1 MVKLLNGN
9 QKKQVFPSVQFLDH
23 CFFLVY
29 INDISSNLFT
39 NVKLFADDNS
49 LFSIVT
55 DTNKSFENESNDLCV
70 ISNWAY
76 QRKMSFN
83 LDRSK
88 PTQQIIFSRKTSI
101 QSHPVL
107 TSDNSPVIKIT
118 HHKHL
123 GLILN

>member
-1 MVKLLNGN
+1 M
-9 QKKQVFPSVQFLDH
+9 DH